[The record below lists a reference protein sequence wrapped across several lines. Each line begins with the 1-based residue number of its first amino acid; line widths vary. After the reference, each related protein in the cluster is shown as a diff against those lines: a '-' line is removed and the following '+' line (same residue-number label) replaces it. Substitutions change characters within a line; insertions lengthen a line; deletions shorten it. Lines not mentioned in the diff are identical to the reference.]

1 MDLGRFNQLP
11 REEAIMC
18 LKTCC
23 GSQSWAE
30 TIAHRRPFDDL
41 DTVLRSASEVWFQL
55 GKADWL
61 EAFASHPKIGEKK
74 AQAQQSEQEQRW
86 SEQEQSGAS
95 LATEGAIGRL
105 AQLNREYEERFGF
118 IFIVCAT
125 GKTVEE
131 MLELLSSRIGN
142 DPALELRIAAGEQAK
157 ITELRLRKLFA
168 A

>member
-1 MDLGRFNQLP
+1 MDLDQFNQLA
-11 REEAIMC
+11 RAEAIIS
-18 LKTCC
+18 LRTCC
-23 GSQSWAE
+23 GSQRWAK
-30 TIAHRRPFDDL
+30 AVADQRPFADL
-41 DTVLRSASEVWFQL
+41 DSVLRSASEVWFQL
-55 GKADWL
+55 EKSDWL

-95 LATEGAIGRL
+95 LATEEAIRRL

-118 IFIVCAT
+118 IYIVCAA
-125 GKTVEE
+125 GKNVEE
-131 MLELLSSRIGN
+131 MLELLSSRIAN
-142 DPALELRIAAGEQAK
+142 DPALEIRSAAGEQAK

>member
-1 MDLGRFNQLP
+1 MDLDRFNQLP

-23 GSQSWAE
+23 GSHRWAE
-30 TIAHRRPFDDL
+30 AVGDQRPFADL
-41 DTVLRSASEVWFQL
+41 DAVLRSASEVWFQL
-55 GKADWL
+55 DKADWL

-74 AQAQQSEQEQRW
+74 AHAQQSEQEQRW
-86 SEQEQSGAS
+86 SEQEQSGAI
-95 LATEGAIGRL
+95 LATEEATRRL
-105 AQLNREYEERFGF
+105 AQFNREYEERFGF

-131 MLELLSSRIGN
+131 MLELLSSRIAN

-168 A
+168 D

>member
-1 MDLGRFNQLP
+1 MDFHRFNQLP
-11 REEAIMC
+11 QEDAVVS

-23 GSQSWAE
+23 GSQRWAE
-30 TIAHRRPFDDL
+30 AVAGWRPFADL
-41 DTVLRSASEVWFQL
+41 DGVLRSASEVWFQL
-55 GKADWL
+55 DKSDWL

-74 AQAQQSEQEQRW
+74 AQAQQSEQERIW
-86 SEQEQSGAS
+86 SEQEQSSAS
-95 LATEGAIGRL
+95 LATKDAAGRL

-125 GKTVEE
+125 GKSVEE

-142 DPALELRIAAGEQAK
+142 DLALEIRIAAGEQAK